1 MELMD
6 KVKHWLRNITEV
18 GLLLV
23 AVFIVIQ
30 LLFGSQWLAAANVV
44 QNLIDL
50 IRALGDNGV
59 VGLIAIAIILWLF
72 AKRQPG

>member
-6 KVKHWLRNITEV
+6 RVKHWLRQITEV

-23 AVFIVIQ
+23 ALFIVIQ
-30 LLFGSQWLAAANVV
+30 LLFGTQWLAAANVV

-72 AKRQPG
+72 SKRQPG

>member
-6 KVKHWLRNITEV
+6 RVKHWLRQITEV

-30 LLFGSQWLAAANVV
+30 LLFGSTWLAAANVV

>member
-6 KVKHWLRNITEV
+6 RVKHWLRQITEV

-30 LLFGSQWLAAANVV
+30 LLFGTQWLAGANVV

-59 VGLIAIAIILWLF
+59 VGLIAIAIIFWLF